1 MPPCFEK
8 QGCDSLGARG
18 GEPARSSRSPSK
30 CSERRLCP
38 KAREVKA
45 GGETHQE
52 DGRKPR
58 GRREAAGVRGPGE
71 AARAPRCFCY
81 VGFCP
86 TCPKEGRGS
95 HAVGLA
101 SGRVPGT
108 HARSH
113 VSGTWRSTKPVLQA
127 AGSKQM
133 APQHSHFTTL
143 QLLLGSR
150 SKHFPV
156 YHMREGGQG
165 GLAKL
170 YISSFLCLLDVFLGE
185 GRAFLVLIYILQDSD
200 FALGPSGLQLL
211 FASLQIVIALWFLVG
226 NREMEGCYAD
236 IKGLQSH
243 AGKHES
249 KRDF

>member
-8 QGCDSLGARG
+8 QGCDSPGARG
-18 GEPARSSRSPSK
+18 GEPARSSRAPSK
-30 CSERRLCP
+30 RSERRPCS

-58 GRREAAGVRGPGE
+58 GRGEAAGARGLGE
-71 AARAPRCFCY
+71 AAGAPRCFCY

-86 TCPKEGRGS
+86 TCPKEGCGS

-113 VSGTWRSTKPVLQA
+113 VSGSCRSRKPVLQA

-133 APQHSHFTTL
+133 APQHSHFTAL
-143 QLLLGSR
+143 QLLLGSH

-165 GLAKL
+165 GLAKSPHFLL
-170 YISSFLCLLDVFLGE
+170 YLFIGCFLGVGKSLSGFDLHPAGLGFCPGSQWALASVCFSPDCDSSVVLRGE
-185 GRAFLVLIYILQDSD
+185 RGDGR
-200 FALGPSGLQLL
+200 LL
-211 FASLQIVIALWFLVG
+211 CRHQGVAIACW
-226 NREMEGCYAD
+226 
-236 IKGLQSH
+236 
-243 AGKHES
+243 
-249 KRDF
+249 